1 MTATSERTDDVL
13 DDEDCR
19 PVPYTVLSCSMS
31 MDGYISGPDGG
42 RLALSN
48 SADFDRVD
56 SVRAAS
62 DAILVGAQ
70 TIRDDNP
77 RLLVRSPARQAE
89 RQALGLPPHPV
100 KVTVTSGAELDRDLA
115 FFTTGPD
122 RLVYC
127 PSAALARTTAQLSGV
142 ATVIDAGR
150 QVRMSTVS
158 RDLYRRGVRHL
169 LVEGGGQVHTQFL
182 VEDIVDE
189 LHLVIAPVFV
199 GDGRAPRFV
208 GDGAFPW
215 HPACRG
221 RLAAVHQIGD
231 VALLTYAMS
240 DRFNEHH
247 YRWGTP

>member
-1 MTATSERTDDVL
+1 
-13 DDEDCR
+13 
-19 PVPYTVLSCSMS
+19 
-31 MDGYISGPDGG
+31 
-42 RLALSN
+42 
-48 SADFDRVD
+48 
-56 SVRAAS
+56 
-62 DAILVGAQ
+62 
-70 TIRDDNP
+70 
-77 RLLVRSPARQAE
+77 
-89 RQALGLPPHPV
+89 
-100 KVTVTSGAELDRDLA
+100 
-115 FFTTGPD
+115 
-122 RLVYC
+122 
-127 PSAALARTTAQLSGV
+127 
-142 ATVIDAGR
+142 
-150 QVRMSTVS
+150 MSTVS